1 MKHEVVSARRTESP
15 MHAVEQAPRPL
26 VCLRGAAPGAVE
38 GDVM

>member
-38 GDVM
+38 ADVM